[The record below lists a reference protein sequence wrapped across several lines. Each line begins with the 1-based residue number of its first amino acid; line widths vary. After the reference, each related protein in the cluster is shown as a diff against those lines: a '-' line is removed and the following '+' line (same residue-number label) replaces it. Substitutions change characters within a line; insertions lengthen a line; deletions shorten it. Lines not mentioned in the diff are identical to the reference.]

1 MFLSDEGEDFS
12 QLSSNVEKSSA
23 AITLPAKKSVLRI
36 PSETARSDNKKNDKA
51 FKNKRNYPWMSPYE
65 RSKSLVYLEDGDLRV
80 RMFDQKFLDIFA
92 DGMTEHV
99 LGNGIPIKSIMGQA
113 TDASEVGKIK
123 DALVEN
129 VSVAMNIVLYSMIHR
144 THRILHLHVIPLPV
158 LPGQTPRGV
167 VTMRSVA
174 SVEHSLAYGLPYIIG
189 DGAEV
194 APRTIV
200 ERSSVTPWKN
210 PVRHGRSNKMRRL
223 AK

>member
-1 MFLSDEGEDFS
+1 MNDLLSMFLSDEGEDFS
-12 QLSSNVEKSSA
+12 QLSSKVEKSSA
-23 AITLPAKKSVLRI
+23 AITLPEKKSVLRI
-36 PSETARSDNKKNDKA
+36 PSETARSDNKKNDKG

-92 DGMTEHV
+92 DGMTV
-99 LGNGIPIKSIMGQA
+99 GQA

-210 PVRHGRSNKMRRL
+210 PVRHGRPNKMRRL